1 MYSLRQLSVLPAAL
15 VLLTSC
21 ASGVRLSPEQIRAR
35 AHYDRAQDL
44 VADERWEQAIET
56 LDSAL
61 ALDSTHAGAY
71 ALRGAVKH
79 RTEYPVSESLADLD
93 RSLQIRGSYDTFLS
107 RALVRQAAGML
118 DSALADCDE
127 AILYAE
133 AKGFDSNL
141 VRAQRAEGKNVVI
154 DLGPEL
160 NAQYAAMRQR
170 ALALRERILS
180 DMGRQ

>member
-1 MYSLRQLSVLPAAL
+1 
-15 VLLTSC
+15 
-21 ASGVRLSPEQIRAR
+21 
-35 AHYDRAQDL
+35 
-44 VADERWEQAIET
+44 
-56 LDSAL
+56 
-61 ALDSTHAGAY
+61 
-71 ALRGAVKH
+71 
-79 RTEYPVSESLADLD
+79 
-93 RSLQIRGSYDTFLS
+93 
-107 RALVRQAAGML
+107 ML